1 MAITLTKNASTGNIK
16 ITTNG
21 FPDVRLC
28 NHGAVMITNN
38 DAGTH
43 IIITTDNY
51 DGHLPLSEITVIDGH
66 TGGPFALATAL
77 SHLDDLF
84 KK

>member
-1 MAITLTKNASTGNIK
+1 MAITFTKNASTGNIK
-16 ITTNG
+16 ITDTG
-21 FPDVRLC
+21 KPDIRLC
-28 NHGAVMITNN
+28 NHGTIFLSNN
-38 DAGTH
+38 DAATH

-51 DGHLPLSEITVIDGH
+51 DAHLPLSDITTIGNN

-77 SHLDDLF
+77 SYLDDLF

>member
-1 MAITLTKNASTGNIK
+1 MAITITKNASTGNIK
-16 ITTNG
+16 ITDTG
-21 FPDVRLC
+21 KPDIRLC
-28 NHGAVMITNN
+28 NHGTIFLSNN
-38 DAGTH
+38 DAGTY
-43 IIITTDNY
+43 IEIVTMDYN
-51 DGHLPLSEITVIDGH
+51 GHLPLSDITTIGNS

>member
-1 MAITLTKNASTGNIK
+1 MATTLTKNASTGNIK
-16 ITTNG
+16 ISTNG

-38 DAGTH
+38 DAATH

-51 DGHLPLSEITVIDGH
+51 DGHLLLSDITTIGNN

>member
-16 ITTNG
+16 ISTNG

-43 IIITTDNY
+43 VILITDNY
-51 DGHLPLSEITVIDGH
+51 DGHLLLTDITTIGTN

-77 SHLDDLF
+77 GYLDDLF

>member
-1 MAITLTKNASTGNIK
+1 MAITFTKNASTGNIK
-16 ITTNG
+16 ITSNG
-21 FPDVRLC
+21 FPDIRLC
-28 NHGAVMITNN
+28 NHGTIFMTNN

-43 IIITTDNY
+43 IIVTTENLNEQYLLSDITTIGNN
-51 DGHLPLSEITVIDGH
+51 

-77 SHLDDLF
+77 GYLDDLF

>member
-1 MAITLTKNASTGNIK
+1 MAITITKNASTGNIK
-16 ITTNG
+16 ITDTG
-21 FPDVRLC
+21 KPDIRLC

-38 DAGTH
+38 DAGNH

-51 DGHLPLSEITVIDGH
+51 DGHLLLTDITTIGNN
-66 TGGPFALATAL
+66 TGGPFALTTAL

>member
-1 MAITLTKNASTGNIK
+1 MAFTFTKNASTGNIK
-16 ITTNG
+16 ITSNG
-21 FPDVRLC
+21 NPDIRLC
-28 NHGAVMITNN
+28 NHGTIFLSNN

-43 IIITTDNY
+43 IIITTDNLNEQY
-51 DGHLPLSEITVIDGH
+51 LLTDITTIGSH

-77 SHLDDLF
+77 DHLDDLF